1 MEEKIKGPAL
11 SQEQIGVINEIKTVE
26 TAVLKLI
33 NSIKDQDIMPV
44 DKRWIAIGTTDIEK
58 GFISCF
64 KKKLEIEEYNN
75 GSGPNIRTTRVKKSE
90 VVLN

>member
-1 MEEKIKGPAL
+1 MTNKIKGPAL

-58 GFISCF
+58 GFMSVIKGVC
-64 KKKLEIEEYNN
+64 NN
-75 GSGPNIRTTRVKKSE
+75 VN
-90 VVLN
+90 

>member
-1 MEEKIKGPAL
+1 MTNKVKGPAL

-44 DKRWIAIGTTDIEK
+44 DKRWLAIGTTDIEK
-58 GFISCF
+58 GFMSVIKGVC
-64 KKKLEIEEYNN
+64 NN
-75 GSGPNIRTTRVKKSE
+75 VN
-90 VVLN
+90 

>member
-1 MEEKIKGPAL
+1 MEEKVKGPAL

-33 NSIKDQDIMPV
+33 NSIKDQDMMPV

-58 GFISCF
+58 GFMSVIKGVC
-64 KKKLEIEEYNN
+64 NN
-75 GSGPNIRTTRVKKSE
+75 VN
-90 VVLN
+90 

>member
-1 MEEKIKGPAL
+1 MTNKVKGPAL

-58 GFISCF
+58 GFMSVIKGVC
-64 KKKLEIEEYNN
+64 NN
-75 GSGPNIRTTRVKKSE
+75 VN
-90 VVLN
+90 

>member
-1 MEEKIKGPAL
+1 MTNKIEGPDL

-44 DKRWIAIGTTDIEK
+44 DKRWLAIGTTDIEK
-58 GFISCF
+58 GFMSVIKGVC
-64 KKKLEIEEYNN
+64 NN
-75 GSGPNIRTTRVKKSE
+75 VN
-90 VVLN
+90 

>member
-1 MEEKIKGPAL
+1 MTNKIKGPAL

-33 NSIKDQDIMPV
+33 NSIKDQDMMPV

-58 GFISCF
+58 GFMSVIKGVC
-64 KKKLEIEEYNN
+64 NN
-75 GSGPNIRTTRVKKSE
+75 VN
-90 VVLN
+90 

>member
-1 MEEKIKGPAL
+1 MEEKVKGPAL

-58 GFISCF
+58 GFMSVIKGVC
-64 KKKLEIEEYNN
+64 NN
-75 GSGPNIRTTRVKKSE
+75 VN
-90 VVLN
+90 

>member
-1 MEEKIKGPAL
+1 MEEKVKGPAL

-58 GFISCF
+58 GFMSVVKGVC
-64 KKKLEIEEYNN
+64 NN
-75 GSGPNIRTTRVKKSE
+75 VN
-90 VVLN
+90 

>member
-1 MEEKIKGPAL
+1 MEEKVKGPAL

-33 NSIKDQDIMPV
+33 NSIKDQDMLPV

-58 GFISCF
+58 GFMSVIKGVC
-64 KKKLEIEEYNN
+64 NN
-75 GSGPNIRTTRVKKSE
+75 VN
-90 VVLN
+90 

>member
-1 MEEKIKGPAL
+1 MTNKIKGPDL

-44 DKRWIAIGTTDIEK
+44 DKRWLAIGTTDIEK
-58 GFISCF
+58 GFMSVIKGVC
-64 KKKLEIEEYNN
+64 NN
-75 GSGPNIRTTRVKKSE
+75 VN
-90 VVLN
+90 

>member
-1 MEEKIKGPAL
+1 MTNKIKGPDL

-58 GFISCF
+58 GFMSVIKGVC
-64 KKKLEIEEYNN
+64 NN
-75 GSGPNIRTTRVKKSE
+75 VN
-90 VVLN
+90 

>member
-1 MEEKIKGPAL
+1 MTNKIKGPNL

-44 DKRWIAIGTTDIEK
+44 DKRWLAIGTTDIETGFMSVIK
-58 GFISCF
+58 GVC
-64 KKKLEIEEYNN
+64 NN
-75 GSGPNIRTTRVKKSE
+75 VNFY
-90 VVLN
+90 L

>member
-58 GFISCF
+58 GFMSVIKGVC
-64 KKKLEIEEYNN
+64 NN
-75 GSGPNIRTTRVKKSE
+75 VN
-90 VVLN
+90 

>member
-1 MEEKIKGPAL
+1 MTNKIKGSAL

-44 DKRWIAIGTTDIEK
+44 DKRWLAIGTTDIEK
-58 GFISCF
+58 GFMSVIKGVC
-64 KKKLEIEEYNN
+64 NN
-75 GSGPNIRTTRVKKSE
+75 VN
-90 VVLN
+90 

>member
-1 MEEKIKGPAL
+1 MTNKIKGPAL

-44 DKRWIAIGTTDIEK
+44 DKRWLAIGTTDIEK
-58 GFISCF
+58 GFMSVIKGVC
-64 KKKLEIEEYNN
+64 NN
-75 GSGPNIRTTRVKKSE
+75 VN
-90 VVLN
+90 

>member
-1 MEEKIKGPAL
+1 MTNKIKGPAL

-58 GFISCF
+58 GFMSVVKGVC
-64 KKKLEIEEYNN
+64 NN
-75 GSGPNIRTTRVKKSE
+75 VN
-90 VVLN
+90 

>member
-1 MEEKIKGPAL
+1 MEEIVKGPAL

-33 NSIKDQDIMPV
+33 NSIKDQDMMPV

-58 GFISCF
+58 GFMSVIKGVC
-64 KKKLEIEEYNN
+64 NN
-75 GSGPNIRTTRVKKSE
+75 VN
-90 VVLN
+90 

>member
-1 MEEKIKGPAL
+1 MEEKVKGPAL

-33 NSIKDQDIMPV
+33 NSIKYQDIMPV

-58 GFISCF
+58 GFMSVIKGVC
-64 KKKLEIEEYNN
+64 NN
-75 GSGPNIRTTRVKKSE
+75 VN
-90 VVLN
+90 

>member
-1 MEEKIKGPAL
+1 MKI
-11 SQEQIGVINEIKTVE
+11 
-26 TAVLKLI
+26 
-33 NSIKDQDIMPV
+33 
-44 DKRWIAIGTTDIEK
+44 TDIEK

>member
-33 NSIKDQDIMPV
+33 NSIKDQEIMPV

-58 GFISCF
+58 GFMSVIKGVC
-64 KKKLEIEEYNN
+64 NN
-75 GSGPNIRTTRVKKSE
+75 VN
-90 VVLN
+90 

>member
-1 MEEKIKGPAL
+1 MTNKIKGPTL

-44 DKRWIAIGTTDIEK
+44 DKRWLAIGTTDIEK
-58 GFISCF
+58 GFMSVIKGVC
-64 KKKLEIEEYNN
+64 NN
-75 GSGPNIRTTRVKKSE
+75 VN
-90 VVLN
+90 